1 MPCTTA
7 SFIEGTSF
15 LHYII
20 LFLDLFKNA
29 SSTARYTVS
38 TVMTSV
44 IEKNVEV
51 AACLKDFPGA
61 VEENHVRS

>member
-1 MPCTTA
+1 MLLWWNQLIP
-7 SFIEGTSF
+7 
-15 LHYII
+15 YII

-38 TVMTSV
+38 TVVTFV

-51 AACLKDFPGA
+51 ATGLKDFPDA
-61 VEENHVRS
+61 VEENHICS